1 MILVMDIPALQKLK
15 FDAIEN
21 DAGDSPG
28 RISWSAVEG
37 HLRGALARIN
47 SSS

>member
-21 DAGDSPG
+21 DAWHSPHESLG
-28 RISWSAVEG
+28 LPLRAISAEPWQG
-37 HLRGALARIN
+37 
-47 SSS
+47 